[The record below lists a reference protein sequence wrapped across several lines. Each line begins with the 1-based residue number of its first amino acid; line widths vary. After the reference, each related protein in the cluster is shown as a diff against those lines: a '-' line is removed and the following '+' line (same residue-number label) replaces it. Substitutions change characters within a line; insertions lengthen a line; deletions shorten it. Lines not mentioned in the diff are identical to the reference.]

1 MFRCQAVS
9 RRTRQ
14 HPYSPRSRPSTALV
28 ARDLEETLS
37 VAVKRRPRH
46 TETGIELPRTD
57 GRTVAARRFRSLV
70 EASKQSSAASC
81 PKSIRAR
88 RTGSGVAGCDARE
101 HGGGID
107 RDVTIHIAVAAA

>member
-9 RRTRQ
+9 RGTRQ
-14 HPYSPRSRPSTALV
+14 HPYSSRSRPSTALV

-70 EASKQSSAASC
+70 EAFEAELGGQLSEVDKS
-81 PKSIRAR
+81 PKNR
-88 RTGSGVAGCDARE
+88 
-101 HGGGID
+101 
-107 RDVTIHIAVAAA
+107 